1 MSAGFFGGYTQPTY
15 LINGSTIL
23 EEDRTP
29 ELDHYG
35 HVQKHIS
42 EEELIAIEHG
52 KTCLTCRSSGGS
64 RQPKCAACGAV
75 SCDLA
80 RLRNYCW
87 GCNHIACPRHQF
99 WPTRKH
105 SPEDH
110 GPATGTMKYPKKWLK
125 RRAA

>member
-23 EEDRTP
+23 EEDRGLPDTTRRVNN
-29 ELDHYG
+29 LSRF
-35 HVQKHIS
+35 S
-42 EEELIAIEHG
+42 EEERIATEHR
-52 KTCLTCRSSGGS
+52 KTCPACRSGGE
-64 RQPKCAACGAV
+64 PKCSACGAV
-75 SCDLA
+75 SCDIATLK
-80 RLRNYCW
+80 NYCW
-87 GCNHIACPRHQF
+87 GCNHTVCPRHQF
-99 WPTRKH
+99 WPNRKH